1 MRNTYN
7 IAKHPLI
14 QFSTWL
20 LVGSLTAP
28 LLAACGNNAKV
39 SDKAENHSEQIG
51 EKSKNTQKTE
61 EEKNESTEKKE
72 HHEKSEHDEKD
83 EQKLL
88 TLSAEE
94 AGKAGIKLQK
104 LVLQQRSEQLVV
116 TATIQAN
123 QDKLAHVGPRVT
135 GRIVKVNAN
144 LGDRVM
150 AGQALAMLDS
160 IELGEARS
168 SYMQAASEA
177 AVAQAGFDRAQ
188 RLHADNIIPEK
199 DYLRARAEHE
209 KTRASLR
216 AASDKLSMIG
226 VDPEKLSGSI
236 FPLVAPFAGTI
247 IEKKA
252 VLGELA
258 TPDKLLFTVA
268 DLSTLWIESDLFEK
282 DLGKVKP
289 GAKATVSVSA
299 YPGVV
304 FKGRLTYISSTMN
317 KETRTIKARVE
328 VPNRDGRL
336 KPEMFAS
343 AAISTRGTSTTA
355 LSVPDEAVL
364 LMQGQTTVFVAERGG
379 YEPRAVEVSERVQ
392 GYAVLKSG
400 VTAGESVVVSGAY
413 ALKARLLKS
422 QIGDAD

>member
-1 MRNTYN
+1 MRNIHNTK
-7 IAKHPLI
+7 KHFLI
-14 QFSTWL
+14 QLSTWL
-20 LVGSLTAP
+20 LVGSLSVT
-28 LLAACGNNAKV
+28 LLAAC
-39 SDKAENHSEQIG
+39 SDKTKVTERDEKHSEQI
-51 EKSKNTQKTE
+51 EANSPKEIKKETQKPE
-61 EEKNESTEKKE
+61 AEKNESE
-72 HHEKSEHDEKD
+72 EKSEHGAKGE
-83 EQKLL
+83 EKLL
-88 TLSAEE
+88 TLSDEE
-94 AGKAGIKLQK
+94 AEKTGIKLQK
-104 LVLQQRSEQLVV
+104 LVLQQRSEQLIV

-135 GRIVKVNAN
+135 GRIVKVNTN
-144 LGDRVM
+144 LGDRVVS
-150 AGQALAMLDS
+150 GQALAMLDS

-168 SYMQAASEA
+168 NYMQAASEA
-177 AVAQAGFDRAQ
+177 SVAQAGFERAQ

-209 KTRASLR
+209 KARVSLR
-216 AASDKLSMIG
+216 AASDKLSMMG

-236 FPLVAPFAGTI
+236 FPLVAPFAGTV

-258 TPDKLLFTVA
+258 TPDKTLFTVA
-268 DLSTLWIESDLFEK
+268 DLSILWIESDLFEK

-328 VPNRDGRL
+328 VPNHDGRL

-343 AAISTRGTSTTA
+343 AAISTSGAGAKT

-364 LMQGQTTVFVAERGG
+364 LMQGQATVFVAERGG

-392 GYAVLKSG
+392 GYTVLKSG
-400 VTAGESVVVSGAY
+400 VVAGESVVVSGAY